1 MLLLHGWS
9 LDRRAWAPQIPL
21 AERHRLVLIDRR
33 GFGRSAAPPDLAAE
47 TLDLLA
53 LCERLELDRPI
64 LVGMSQG
71 GRIALQFALAYPD
84 RVSGLFLQGTPL
96 SGFLPGPRGEDEVP
110 IDHYRQL
117 VREGRIAEMR
127 KAWGRHALMRDR
139 GAAELLD
146 AYDGRDLLEPASAAP
161 MLAERLGEVS
171 APTLVVTGADET
183 QWLQLVG
190 DALAYG
196 IPGAGRTRLPGGHLC
211 NLSHAGAYNEALDAF
226 AGGLR
231 R

>member
-71 GRIALQFALAYPD
+71 GRIALHAAF
-84 RVSGLFLQGTPL
+84 
-96 SGFLPGPRGEDEVP
+96 
-110 IDHYRQL
+110 
-117 VREGRIAEMR
+117 
-127 KAWGRHALMRDR
+127 KA
-139 GAAELLD
+139 
-146 AYDGRDLLEPASAAP
+146 PFITAS
-161 MLAERLGEVS
+161 R
-171 APTLVVTGADET
+171 
-183 QWLQLVG
+183 
-190 DALAYG
+190 
-196 IPGAGRTRLPGGHLC
+196 
-211 NLSHAGAYNEALDAF
+211 
-226 AGGLR
+226 
-231 R
+231 